1 MLSQE
6 KVRAKT
12 TVKITTVGPRASTGL
27 SGSKLRARWGKVSI
41 KAKSKARVPI
51 TIKKAIKTTS
61 QVRTRVKGF

>member
-27 SGSKLRARWGKVSI
+27 SGGAQGQHWVKRVEIAGQVGKG
-41 KAKSKARVPI
+41 
-51 TIKKAIKTTS
+51 
-61 QVRTRVKGF
+61 QH